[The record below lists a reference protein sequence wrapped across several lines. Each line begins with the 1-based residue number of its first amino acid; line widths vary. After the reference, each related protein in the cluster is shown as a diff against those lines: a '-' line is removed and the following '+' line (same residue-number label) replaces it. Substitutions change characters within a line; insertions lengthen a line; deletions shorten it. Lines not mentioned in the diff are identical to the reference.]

1 MHRSQKNTHT
11 GNRPPPPPVPA
22 PAGRGE
28 VILVVD
34 DEPRIRDAARRAL
47 TKQGY
52 QIIAAADGVEA
63 VALFASQQEKIKLI
77 LTDIMMPHMDGIEMI
92 RRIRKLD
99 PHVKVIAASGMV
111 SASDSHKRLDEL
123 AALGV
128 KIFLDKPFSIEQLLE
143 AIRVSLDAQGPA

>member
-1 MHRSQKNTHT
+1 MHQPQKNTHT

-47 TKQGY
+47 IKQGY
-52 QIIAAADGVEA
+52 QIIVAADGVEA
-63 VALFASQQEKIKLI
+63 MALFASQREKIKLI

-99 PHVKVIAASGMV
+99 SHVKVIAASGLV
-111 SASDSHKRLDEL
+111 SASDSHQRFKEL
-123 AALGV
+123 ATLGV
-128 KIFLDKPFSIEQLLE
+128 KIFLDKPFSIERLLE
-143 AIRVSLDAQGPA
+143 AIRVSLDAP

>member
-1 MHRSQKNTHT
+1 MHRPQKNTQP
-11 GNRPPPPPVPA
+11 GNHPPPPPVPV

-47 TKQGY
+47 SKQGY
-52 QIIAAADGVEA
+52 QIILAGDGVEA
-63 VALFASQQEKIKLI
+63 VALFASHQEDIKLI

-92 RRIRKLD
+92 RQIRKLD
-99 PHVKVIAASGMV
+99 PHVKVIAASGLI
-111 SASDSHKRLDEL
+111 SASDSHKRFQEL

-143 AIRVSLDAQGPA
+143 AIRSTLGAQ

>member
-1 MHRSQKNTHT
+1 MHRSQKNAHT

-34 DEPRIRDAARRAL
+34 DEPHIRDASRRAL
-47 TKQGY
+47 SKQGY
-52 QIIAAADGVEA
+52 EIILAANGAEA
-63 VALFASQQEKIKLI
+63 MAIFTKQRERIKLI

-92 RRIRKLD
+92 RQVRKLD
-99 PHVKVIAASGMV
+99 PHVKVIAASGLI
-111 SASDSHKRLDEL
+111 SASDSHQRFQEL

-128 KIFLDKPFSIEQLLE
+128 KIFLDKPFPIEQLLK
-143 AIRVSLDAQGPA
+143 AIRSTLDDQ